1 MKMHFRKLQLRVIN
15 YRNYYKNFQNEKFR
29 EDLLLELSK
38 SNIRNNDDGF
48 TGFLDTCMETLNQHA
63 L

>member
-1 MKMHFRKLQLRVIN
+1 MHFRKLQPRVTN

-38 SNIRNNDDGF
+38 SNIRNNDDGL